1 MIDKAYAIAFMLLL
15 APAAIATTDQGQD
28 FLENFDRTEVDS
40 MYDADGNIIEDIAE
54 ENLDDDLV
62 RDKNTI
68 TDSSKLS
75 NDKNTD
81 MECITVGDLKE
92 RWHKYADRGGY
103 DKDKERENDRDED
116 REQDE
121 DEREDDDESDEEETD
136 EEEDNDSDE
145 DDNVEE

>member
-81 MECITVGDLKE
+81 VECITVGDLKE
-92 RWHKYADRGGY
+92 RLHKYPERGGH

-121 DEREDDDESDEEETD
+121 DEREDADESDEEETEQD
-136 EEEDNDSDE
+136 
-145 DDNVEE
+145 